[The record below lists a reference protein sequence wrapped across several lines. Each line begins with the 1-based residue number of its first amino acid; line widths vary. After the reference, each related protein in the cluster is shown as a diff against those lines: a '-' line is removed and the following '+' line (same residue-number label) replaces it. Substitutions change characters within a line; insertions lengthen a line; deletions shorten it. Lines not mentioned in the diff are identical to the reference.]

1 MRHPL
6 LDDDGRPVT
15 IHLPSL
21 PTALATWSDPTRI
34 ATVVPGGA
42 MPQQLNGIPFLPWEN
57 SLMTPA
63 SPVDEPPYVLPAGMA
78 AAAGVVVVEEDGRV
92 WLVSPTNQFG
102 GYEATFPKGR
112 VDPGTSL
119 QHTAIREAFE
129 ESGLAVDLTA
139 YLLDVQRTQTYTR
152 YYLARR
158 IGGRPAAMGWET
170 QAVHLV
176 PLAQLRAVAAHPN
189 DMAIIQ
195 ALDHMK
201 GVR

>member
-1 MRHPL
+1 MRHPFPN
-6 LDDDGRPVT
+6 DAGQPVT

-21 PTALATWSDPTRI
+21 PTCPSTWIDPARV
-34 ATVVPGGA
+34 ATVIPGGEL
-42 MPQQLNGIPFLPWEN
+42 PQELNGIPFAPWKA
-57 SLMTPA
+57 SLSTPA
-63 SPVDEPPYVLPAGMA
+63 SPVEEPPYVLPAGLV
-78 AAAGVVVVEEDGRV
+78 AAAGVVILEEDGRV
-92 WLVSPTNQFG
+92 WLVAPTNGFG

-129 ESGLAVDLTA
+129 ESGLAVELVA
-139 YLLDVQRTQTYTR
+139 WLIDVRRTQTFTR

-158 IGGRPAAMGWET
+158 IGGSPAAMGWET

-189 DMAIIQ
+189 DAVIIE
-195 ALDHMK
+195 ALEQTK
-201 GVR
+201 GMQ